1 MNLDSRVELA
11 LHITLYVLFGHKV
24 IIKAVK
30 NILRGKV
37 FDENFL
43 MAVASIGA
51 ICVGEW
57 HEAIAVMLL
66 YNIGEFLQDKAVDN
80 SRRAISDLMDIRPD
94 FANVEGKGGQL
105 KKCDPSEVGVG
116 SIIVVAPGERV
127 PLDGEVIAGSSRLDT
142 AALTG
147 ESLPADVQEGSP
159 VYSGTVN
166 LDGLLKIRV
175 TKNAEQSTVSRILE
189 LIEDA
194 AASRARAENFITRFA
209 QYYTPVVCGL
219 ALVLAVVPSV
229 ISGDWTIW
237 VHRALVFLVTSCP
250 CALVI
255 SIPLG
260 FFGGIG
266 GASAKGILIKGGNYL
281 EALSKVDTVVFDKTG
296 TLTKG
301 VFEVVAIHPSDF
313 SEVKLM
319 ELAVH
324 AESFSNH
331 PIARSLADEYG
342 KPVDKA
348 RVRDVREYAGMG
360 ISADVD
366 GFIISCGNDKM
377 MDMLGVA
384 FTECK
389 LKECRVPGT
398 TVHVVIDGA
407 YAGHIT
413 ISDRIKDD
421 AAQALSELRALGMK
435 KLIMLTGDKE
445 SIAANVA
452 AELKELDEY
461 HAELLPEDKVKFT
474 RELIAKN
481 KDGAKLAFVGDG
493 INDAPVLSVADI
505 GIAMGGMG
513 SAAAVEAADIVLMND
528 RPTDIAKAVKIA
540 RKTMRIVKENI
551 CFSLGTKIAVLILA
565 VFGLTSMWLAQF
577 ADVGVCLLCILNSM
591 RALRS

>member
-1 MNLDSRVELA
+1 MNLDPGIELA
-11 LHITLYVLFGHKV
+11 LHIILYLLFGHKV
-24 IIKAVK
+24 IIKAAR
-30 NILRGKV
+30 NILRGKI

-57 HEAIAVMLL
+57 HEAIAVMFL
-66 YNIGEFLQDKAVDN
+66 YSIGEFLQHKAVDK
-80 SRRAISDLMDIRPD
+80 SRRAISDLMNIRPD
-94 FANVEGKGGQL
+94 FANVEDENGQL
-105 KKCDPSEVGVG
+105 TKHDPSDVSVG
-116 SIIVVAPGERV
+116 SIIAVAPGERI

-147 ESLPADVQEGSP
+147 ESLPSDVQEGSE

-175 TKNAEQSTVSRILE
+175 TKDSEQSTASRILE

-194 AASRARAENFITRFA
+194 AASRAKAENFITRFA
-209 QYYTPVVCGL
+209 QYYTPVVCAM
-219 ALVLAVVPSV
+219 ALILAVVPSV
-229 ISGDWTIW
+229 ISGDWNTW
-237 VHRALVFLVTSCP
+237 VHRALIFLVTSCP

-281 EALSKVDTVVFDKTG
+281 ETLSKVDTFVFDKTG

-301 VFEVVAIHPSDF
+301 VFEVVAIHPNDF
-313 SEVKLM
+313 SEEKLM
-319 ELAVH
+319 ELAAH

-342 KPVDKA
+342 RPLDKS
-348 RVRDVREYAGMG
+348 RVRNAREYAGKG

-366 GFIISCGNDKM
+366 ELIVSCGNDKM
-377 MDMLGVA
+377 MEMLGVE
-384 FTECK
+384 FHEC
-389 LKECRVPGT
+389 EVPGT
-398 TVHVVIDGA
+398 TVHVAINGE

-413 ISDRIKDD
+413 ISDRIKHD
-421 AAQALSELRALGMK
+421 AAQALSELKALGIK
-435 KLIMLTGDKE
+435 KLVMLTGDKE
-445 SIAANVA
+445 NIAASVA

-461 HAELLPEDKVKFT
+461 HSELLPEDKVKLT
-474 RELIAKN
+474 RDFLANK

-493 INDAPVLSVADI
+493 INDAPALIAADI

-528 RPTDIAKAVKIA
+528 RPTDTAKAVKIA
-540 RKTMRIVKENI
+540 RKTMRIVRENI
-551 CFSLGTKIAVLILA
+551 WFSLGTKMAVLVLA
-565 VFGLTSMWLAQF
+565 VFGLTNMWLAQF